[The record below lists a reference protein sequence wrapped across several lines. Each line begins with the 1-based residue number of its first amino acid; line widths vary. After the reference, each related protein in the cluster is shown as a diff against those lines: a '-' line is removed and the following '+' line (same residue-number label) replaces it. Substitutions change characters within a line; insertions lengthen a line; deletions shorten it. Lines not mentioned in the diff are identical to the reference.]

1 MSNIAKPATLEDLL
15 NLFADVGSSEDVM
28 YAKTK
33 AQISSVIAKERI
45 DRGMTIKEF
54 APYIH
59 ISYMTL
65 SRIESGNYDISLKE
79 LSKIASFLNM
89 DLQLDLTS
97 ILEENTNNIENNI
110 KKFIEMV
117 ANGENMIDAGKA
129 TDLINMSFE
138 GLLTEICKVAWQL
151 SCKCDEKENI

>member
-1 MSNIAKPATLEDLL
+1 MNNIAKPAKIEDLL
-15 NLFADVGSSEDVM
+15 NLFTDVVSPENVM
-28 YAKTK
+28 YAKIM
-33 AQISSVIAKERI
+33 AQISSAIAKERI

-54 APYIH
+54 AKYIH
-59 ISYMTL
+59 VSHRTL
-65 SRIESGNYDISLKE
+65 YRIESGNYDISLKE

-117 ANGENMIDAGKA
+117 ANGENMVDAGKA

-151 SCKCDEKENI
+151 SCKCDEKENT